1 MSSRHREQGRS
12 GLNWI
17 RNATPLLAFFVM
29 STSAQLAPSAANPP
43 PVLPEFRTN
52 NGPLT
57 FAPVSDHVSDTAQP
71 QLGNGVIAN
80 VQKWPASLVA
90 TAAGETCTATLV
102 GQRTLL
108 TAAHCVGDG
117 EEIGVQFDKGSPP
130 VKGTCSRAPGWTTSE
145 PSNDWALCL
154 MKEPVK
160 RPGLVYELVS
170 LDPSPLKPGLR
181 LTAGGY
187 GCQDLKKQKL
197 EFPPV
202 FRIGSLVI
210 DRPPVPGGTWPN
222 WIFTVAATDTSKSF
236 VCPGD
241 SGGAVYWVRADQS
254 RLIVAVASAVQTD
267 PSSKD
272 YKVSYLA
279 AVSTTA
285 GKTFIEAWATKPM
298 QEICGLSP
306 GAVDCR
312 PAQM

>member
-1 MSSRHREQGRS
+1 MSSRRRRQGRRHLS
-12 GLNWI
+12 WI
-17 RNATPLLAFFVM
+17 QIATALCALVAI
-29 STSAQLAPSAANPP
+29 STSAQLAPSAAIPP

-57 FAPVSDHVSDTAQP
+57 FVPVSDHVSDTAQP

-90 TAAGETCTATLV
+90 SAAGETCTATLV

-130 VKGTCSRAPGWTTSE
+130 VKGTCSRAPGWTASE

-154 MKEPVK
+154 MNEPVK
-160 RPGLVYELVS
+160 RPGLVFELVS

-197 EFPPV
+197 EVPPV
-202 FRIGSLVI
+202 FRIGSLYI

-222 WIFTVAATDTSKSF
+222 WIFTVAATDASKSF

-241 SGGAVYWVRADQS
+241 SGGAVYLVRADQS
-254 RLIVAVASAVQTD
+254 RQIVAVVSAVQSD

-285 GKTFIEAWATKPM
+285 GRAFIEAWATKPTR
-298 QEICGLSP
+298 EICGLSP
-306 GAVDCR
+306 SAVGCR